1 MKIAIL
7 SLRARFGD
15 VAGDCVQAEKTAN
28 ALKEIGQDAD
38 RYYLD
43 VPSGKIYGKS
53 NEMLGGWYDVMGDM
67 DVIHTIP
74 PIPIDNIRRQ
84 SKVKAVLVTSTVFW
98 SSPTYWKVVL
108 RNGAKLD
115 INILKALVRE
125 IAVKFKIKLL
135 NAKNGYD
142 LLLANSEDEIRCVT
156 KYCKLKAGARL
167 FAVPNAIDPIPEWV
181 PNLPRAEELP
191 NEDYVLVPGLFAARK
206 NQKTLIRALQNF
218 GHPVVFMGKGP
229 LLEECKA
236 IASSNMIFLGHVE
249 HQSRLFYSALKNA
262 RVVCLP
268 SNCETPG
275 IAGLEAA
282 ALGARP
288 VVPYEGGT
296 SQYYSW
302 DAEYLDPLS
311 VHSIRYAVETAWL
324 RGRLCTTSQD
334 RYRKLTWHVCA
345 CMTAEAY
352 KTLLIAQRRF

>member
-28 ALKEIGQDAD
+28 ALRKIGQEAD

-43 VPSGKIYGKS
+43 VPTGKVYGKS
-53 NEMLGGWYDVMGDM
+53 NELLGDWNDVMGAM

-84 SKVKAVLVTSTVFW
+84 SKVKAALVTSTVFW

-108 RNGAKLD
+108 RNGVKLD
-115 INILKALVRE
+115 LNILKALVRE

-156 KYCKLKAGARL
+156 KYCKLKTGAKL

-181 PNLPRAEELP
+181 ADLPRSEELP
-191 NEDYVLVPGLFAARK
+191 NVDYILVPGLFAARK
-206 NQKTLIRALQNF
+206 NQKTLIRALQAF
-218 GHPVVFMGKGP
+218 EHPVVFMGRGP

-236 IASSNMIFLGHVE
+236 MASSNMIFLGHIE
-249 HQSRLFYSALKNA
+249 HQSREFYSAMKYA
-262 RVVCLP
+262 RVVCLS

-282 ALGARP
+282 AMGARP

-296 SQYYSW
+296 SQYYAW
-302 DAEYLDPLS
+302 DAEYIDPLS
-311 VHSIRYAVETAWL
+311 PMSMRDAIERAWE
-324 RGRLCTTSQD
+324 RGKLTLSESD
-334 RYRKLTWHVCA
+334 RYRQGTWELCA
-345 CMTAEAY
+345 RRTLEAY
-352 KTLLIAQRRF
+352 ETIILPRRD